1 MSHDSWTAVQSTVI
15 LCTKVLPLNVCFSLQ
30 TFGFWRKTNVKFVLW
45 IHTLKWSESD
55 SIFHYSTSKTHA
67 YAHPH
72 IHIYIF
78 RFQFAGWWTSA
89 QADKRW
95 QHKWPVQYCCWKCTC
110 STIQLEGLY
119 TPGGG
124 ADECN
129 YWTFTCT
136 YTVSLSKEKT
146 TGAVKRLE
154 GWQSLQC
161 SDTVPKWRCW
171 APCGQKNW
179 FGL

>member
-72 IHIYIF
+72 IHIHI
-78 RFQFAGWWTSA
+78 
-89 QADKRW
+89 
-95 QHKWPVQYCCWKCTC
+95 H
-110 STIQLEGLY
+110 
-119 TPGGG
+119 
-124 ADECN
+124 
-129 YWTFTCT
+129 T
-136 YTVSLSKEKT
+136 YTYIYLDFNLLAGELVLRRTNDDNINDLYSI
-146 TGAVKRLE
+146 AV
-154 GWQSLQC
+154 GNAHVQQYS
-161 SDTVPKWRCW
+161 
-171 APCGQKNW
+171 
-179 FGL
+179 